1 MSGTISKYT
10 LAPENR
16 EKLVAIFHPKR
27 VRFLFFYILGA
38 VILLIGLSYNAL
50 TAAQIIPYQQLIW
63 FLANG
68 AIFFGA
74 ALIIQVEAKRR
85 LILYVITTWNARVKK
100 GILKRHTEKVFYDQ
114 VTCID
119 TSIGPE
125 DRKADA
131 GDVCIYSVESLDE
144 PEIVFKGIHNPEG
157 IKILLERFVETTRN
171 PPVWNHVPRGKT
183 KDDPSA
189 LLREPTCE
197 SQ

>member
-16 EKLVAIFHPKR
+16 EKLIAIFHPKR
-27 VRFLFFYILGA
+27 VRFLFLYILGT
-38 VILLIGLSYNAL
+38 VILLIGFSYNAL

-63 FLANG
+63 VFANV

-74 ALIIQVEAKRR
+74 GLIILVEAKRR
-85 LILYVITTWNARVKK
+85 LILYIITTWNARVKS

-114 VTCID
+114 ITCVD

-125 DRKADA
+125 DQKADA
-131 GDVCIYSVESLDE
+131 GDVCIYSVESEDE
-144 PEIVFKGIHNPEG
+144 PEIVFNGIHNPEG

-171 PPVWNHVPRGKT
+171 PPVWNHVPRGQAKE
-183 KDDPSA
+183 DPSA
-189 LLREPTCE
+189 LLKQPTCE
-197 SQ
+197 S